1 MDKENPKV
9 RRYIAQRAELLGAV
23 RLPNTAFKA
32 NAGTEVTS
40 DIIFLKKRDRIMDIE
55 PDWVHLSQDENGTVM
70 NSYFVE
76 HPEMIAGSMEMV
88 SGPYGMES
96 TCVPDDTL
104 PFQEQLEKSLSF
116 IVGSYEEIELEEMNE
131 ELTTEVIPAVPE
143 VKNFSYAQIEDRL
156 YYRENSV
163 MRPVEASEG
172 MLERIKGM
180 ASIRD
185 CTQELIRLQLED
197 YPEEQIRSAQKK
209 LNDLYDA
216 FVKDY
221 GRIYS
226 KLNINF

>member
-1 MDKENPKV
+1 
-9 RRYIAQRAELLGAV
+9 
-23 RLPNTAFKA
+23 
-32 NAGTEVTS
+32 
-40 DIIFLKKRDRIMDIE
+40 
-55 PDWVHLSQDENGTVM
+55 
-70 NSYFVE
+70 
-76 HPEMIAGSMEMV
+76 
-88 SGPYGMES
+88 
-96 TCVPDDTL
+96 
-104 PFQEQLEKSLSF
+104 
-116 IVGSYEEIELEEMNE
+116 
-131 ELTTEVIPAVPE
+131 
-143 VKNFSYAQIEDRL
+143 
-156 YYRENSV
+156 

-226 KLNINF
+226 KTNKRAFHQDSSYCAALFLRKAGRGRQLYRKSRTCLRNARSRKQKW